1 MIFRTRVARR
11 YRALATVENHDQLV
25 AALRT
30 VVAGTEHPLVV
41 RNSEPATAR
50 RHGFVFPGQGGQRP
64 GMGRLFY
71 DAFPSFRAEVERC
84 ADLFD
89 KQFGRSPLS
98 YLLDDQLPTNDSA
111 TVVQPAL
118 FTQMVGLAALW
129 RTVGV
134 TPRAVVGHSQG
145 EIAGA

>member
-98 YLLDDQLPTNDSA
+98 
-111 TVVQPAL
+111 
-118 FTQMVGLAALW
+118 
-129 RTVGV
+129 
-134 TPRAVVGHSQG
+134 
-145 EIAGA
+145 